1 MFIDGRTVPSG
12 TTIETDLAI
21 IGAGAAGITLAR
33 ELRDG
38 PYRIALIES
47 GGLDFDAE
55 TQALYEGQSTGVTYP
70 LDSARLRYFGG
81 STNHWGGWCRPLAAV
96 DFEARSWLPHSGW
109 PITRTDLDPYYQ
121 RAQAICQLGSTDFD
135 DHNAWRQQGNLLPI
149 DLPGNDVVTRYFI
162 FSSPTRFGEV
172 YRQDIERAPKVS
184 TYLHSNVLEIVP
196 NAAATTVEHLRIGTL
211 SGNRFTIRPRLC
223 ILATG
228 GIENPRML
236 LLSNS
241 VQKAGLG
248 NGHDVVGRYFME
260 HVHVP
265 GQVAY
270 IAISDRNLIPAHYH
284 DVIKIGEVSLRAVLM
299 LSDDY
304 LRREK
309 QLGTNMALYPMREPV
324 ADGHKS
330 KDDRAGALEPGVLQ
344 LLRSTDLDGDP
355 MDAKLKT
362 GKEMIFGVS
371 CATEEAPLPDN
382 RVSLSPKKDALGLR
396 QTHLNWRPVASD
408 HRNLSR
414 NLAAVARA
422 FGAWGK
428 ADVRILFSRRDVW
441 TQAEEGWGC
450 HHMGTTR
457 MSEDPRQGVVDAD
470 CRVHGIDNLYV
481 AGSSVFTTGG
491 AVNPT
496 LTVVALAVRLAD
508 HLKSRVLNG

>member
-1 MFIDGRTVPSG
+1 MGKRPMFIDGRGVPNG
-12 TTIETDLAI
+12 TIIETDLAI

-33 ELRDG
+33 ELRDST
-38 PYRIALIES
+38 YSIALIES
-47 GGLDFDAE
+47 GGLDFEPE
-55 TQALYEGQSTGVTYP
+55 TQALYEGESTGVAYP

-109 PITRTDLDPYYQ
+109 PITRADLDPYYA
-121 RAQAICQLGSTDFD
+121 RAQEICQLGSTDFD
-135 DHNAWRQQGNLLPI
+135 DHGAWHQQANLLPI
-149 DLPGNDVVTRYFI
+149 DLPGDDVITRYFI
-162 FSSPTRFGEV
+162 FSLPTRFGEV
-172 YRQDIERAPKVS
+172 YRRDIERAANIR
-184 TYLHSNVLEIVP
+184 TYLHSNVMEIVP
-196 NAAATTVEHLRIGTL
+196 NAEANAVDHLRLGTL
-211 SGNRFTIRPRLC
+211 DGNRFQIRPKLC

-228 GIENPRML
+228 GIENARLL

-248 NGHDVVGRYFME
+248 NGHDIVGRYFME

-270 IAISDRNLIPAHYH
+270 IAISDSSLIPPHYH
-284 DVIKIGEVSLRAVLM
+284 DATKVGDVSMRAVLM

-309 QLGTNMALYPMREPV
+309 LLGTNMALYPMREPV
-324 ADGHKS
+324 TDHRHS
-330 KDDRAGALEPGVLQ
+330 MDDAAGALEPGVLQ
-344 LLRSTDLDGDP
+344 LLRSTDGSIGSS
-355 MDAKLKT
+355 

-371 CATEEAPLPDN
+371 CATEQAPIPAN
-382 RVSLSPKKDALGLR
+382 RVTLSKRTDAMGLHE
-396 QTHLNWRPVASD
+396 THLNWKPIASD

-414 NLAAVARA
+414 NLAVVARA

-428 ADVRILFSRRDVW
+428 ADVRILFSRPDVW
-441 TQAEEGWGC
+441 LDAEEGWGC

-457 MSEDPRQGVVDAD
+457 MADDPKNGVVDAN
-470 CRVHGIDNLYV
+470 CRVHGFSNFYV
-481 AGSSVFTTGG
+481 AGSSVFATGG

-496 LTVVALAVRLAD
+496 LTVVALATRLAD
-508 HLKSRVLNG
+508 HLKSRSLNG